1 MIRDS
6 TRRRVRGVLEPFD
19 LFYEDDM
26 LTRLTVF
33 LLALTLTAPFA
44 MAQDETEDAATAE
57 TMEGDTGT
65 DAGSSE
71 AQMEQLVARASYAIG
86 MDIANNMKQA
96 GLELDVDRLAQGMR
110 AAYGE
115 GDPEMSQQEAQQALQ
130 RLQMA
135 MQQQMQKKMRE
146 LSEQGEQLLEKNRQ
160 REEVTATES
169 GLQYVILREGEG
181 ISPSAEDRV
190 TVHYEGRTVDGE
202 VFDSSYERGQPAT
215 FPLDGVIPGWSE
227 GVALMQ
233 EGAKYKFWIPANLA
247 YGERGQPQAGIGPN
261 QVLIFDV
268 ELLEV
273 VAGAADEE

>member
-1 MIRDS
+1 
-6 TRRRVRGVLEPFD
+6 
-19 LFYEDDM
+19 M
-26 LTRLTVF
+26 LTRLTI
-33 LLALTLTAPFA
+33 LLAALSLSAPLA
-44 MAQDETEDAATAE
+44 VAQNGEAADNQQAQGAQADPRAE
-57 TMEGDTGT
+57 TPGETGGA
-65 DAGSSE
+65 DM
-71 AQMEQLVARASYAIG
+71 QQLITRASYAIG

-115 GDPEMSQQEAQQALQ
+115 AEAEMSQQEAQQALQ
-130 RLQMA
+130 ALQMA
-135 MQQQMQKKMRE
+135 MQQQMQAEMQQMSQQGRE
-146 LSEQGEQLLEKNRQ
+146 MLEKNKQ
-160 REEVTATES
+160 REDVTVTES
-169 GLQYVILREGEG
+169 GLQFKILREGEG
-181 ISPSAEDRV
+181 ISPAAEDRV

-261 QVLIFDV
+261 QVLVFDV

-273 VAGAADEE
+273 APEAAEEGAAEEGS